1 MTWILCK
8 KVVSAQSIDSTND
21 FCDTLYSMPTFILI
35 CACNCI
41 SIASDLAGKESE
53 VDVKVGV
60 KRRIPD
66 FPVDYIPKRRS
77 SRVSVGC
84 SLEGSVAFPAVHC
97 THV

>member
-1 MTWILCK
+1 M
-8 KVVSAQSIDSTND
+8 
-21 FCDTLYSMPTFILI
+21 
-35 CACNCI
+35 
-41 SIASDLAGKESE
+41 AGKDSE

-77 SRVSVGC
+77 SRVSVGW
-84 SLEGSVAFPAVHC
+84 SLGGIVTFPTVHC